1 MDSLEIAEP
10 FLPFPFLLIIQFL
23 RRYEKEPLILIHLSD
38 NWILMA
44 GLKSVLSQSTSV
56 VTRKT
61 GNEYVLV
68 PITNNI
74 ADMNSVYTLN
84 ETGAF
89 IWEQIDGK
97 RCVEEIITRLINE
110 YDIDKQSA
118 ESDVF
123 SFIENMSKY
132 LIIH

>member
-1 MDSLEIAEP
+1 MVAML
-10 FLPFPFLLIIQFL
+10 
-23 RRYEKEPLILIHLSD
+23 
-38 NWILMA
+38 N
-44 GLKSVLSQSTSV
+44 LKSVISQSASI

-97 RCVEEIITRLINE
+97 RTVEAD
-110 YDIDKQSA
+110 Y
-118 ESDVF
+118 
-123 SFIENMSKY
+123 
-132 LIIH
+132 

>member
-1 MDSLEIAEP
+1 MRGLES
-10 FLPFPFLLIIQFL
+10 
-23 RRYEKEPLILIHLSD
+23 ILSH
-38 NWILMA
+38 
-44 GLKSVLSQSTSV
+44 STNI

-68 PITNNI
+68 PVANNI

-97 RCVEEIITRLINE
+97 RTIEEIIEILVKE
-110 YDIDKQSA
+110 YEIDNKTA
-118 ESDVF
+118 MEDVF
-123 SFIENMSKY
+123 TFINNLDKY
-132 LIIH
+132 LIVK

>member
-1 MDSLEIAEP
+1 MT
-10 FLPFPFLLIIQFL
+10 
-23 RRYEKEPLILIHLSD
+23 
-38 NWILMA
+38 
-44 GLKSVLSQSTSV
+44 GLKTIVSHSASI

-89 IWEQIDGK
+89 IWDQMDGEK
-97 RCVEEIITRLINE
+97 TLEEIISALTVE
-110 YDIDKQSA
+110 YDIDSA
-118 ESDVF
+118 NAETDVF
-123 SFIENMSKY
+123 SFIDNMSKY

>member
-1 MDSLEIAEP
+1 MVD
-10 FLPFPFLLIIQFL
+10 
-23 RRYEKEPLILIHLSD
+23 
-38 NWILMA
+38 
-44 GLKSVLSQSTSV
+44 LKSILSQSGLI

-89 IWEQIDGK
+89 LWEQIDGK
-97 RCVEEIITRLINE
+97 RTVEEIINVLISE
-110 YDIDKQSA
+110 YDIDKQNA
-118 ESDVF
+118 ESDVLD
-123 SFIENMSKY
+123 FIDNMSNY
-132 LIIH
+132 LIIQ

>member
-1 MDSLEIAEP
+1 MT
-10 FLPFPFLLIIQFL
+10 
-23 RRYEKEPLILIHLSD
+23 
-38 NWILMA
+38 
-44 GLKSVLSQSTSV
+44 GLKSILSHSKSI

-61 GNEYVLV
+61 GNEYILV

-89 IWEQIDGK
+89 IWDRIDGT
-97 RCVEEIITRLINE
+97 RNVEEIIAALTDE
-110 YDIDKQSA
+110 YDIDFQSA
-118 ESDVF
+118 ENDVL

>member
-1 MDSLEIAEP
+1 MTGLNS
-10 FLPFPFLLIIQFL
+10 
-23 RRYEKEPLILIHLSD
+23 ILSR
-38 NWILMA
+38 
-44 GLKSVLSQSTSV
+44 SPSV

-68 PITNNI
+68 PVANNI
-74 ADMNSVYTLN
+74 ADMDSVYTLN

-97 RCVEEIITRLINE
+97 KTVSEIIVALIAE
-110 YDIDKQSA
+110 YDVDKDIASN
-118 ESDVF
+118 DV
-123 SFIENMSKY
+123 SEFIGNMNKY

>member
-1 MDSLEIAEP
+1 
-10 FLPFPFLLIIQFL
+10 
-23 RRYEKEPLILIHLSD
+23 
-38 NWILMA
+38 MA
-44 GLKSVLSQSTSV
+44 GLKSILSKSTTV

-97 RCVEEIITRLINE
+97 RSIEEIITELTNE
-110 YDIDKQSA
+110 YDIDKQNA

-123 SFIENMSKY
+123 TFIDNMSKY
-132 LIIH
+132 LIIQ

>member
-1 MDSLEIAEP
+1 MT
-10 FLPFPFLLIIQFL
+10 
-23 RRYEKEPLILIHLSD
+23 
-38 NWILMA
+38 
-44 GLKSVLSQSTSV
+44 GLKSILSQSTTI

-68 PITNNI
+68 PITDNI

-97 RCVEEIITRLINE
+97 KSIEEIITALTAE
-110 YDIDKQSA
+110 YEIEFKNA
-118 ESDVF
+118 ENDVF
-123 SFIENMSKY
+123 SFVENMSKY

>member
-1 MDSLEIAEP
+1 
-10 FLPFPFLLIIQFL
+10 
-23 RRYEKEPLILIHLSD
+23 
-38 NWILMA
+38 MA
-44 GLKSVLSQSTSV
+44 GLESILSQSTSI

-89 IWEQIDGK
+89 IWEHIDGK
-97 RCVEEIITRLINE
+97 RSVEEIIDELTNE
-110 YDIDKQSA
+110 YNIDKQNA
-118 ESDVF
+118 ESDVLT
-123 SFIENMSKY
+123 FIDNMSKY
-132 LIIH
+132 LIIS

>member
-1 MDSLEIAEP
+1 MV
-10 FLPFPFLLIIQFL
+10 
-23 RRYEKEPLILIHLSD
+23 D
-38 NWILMA
+38 NWKAMT
-44 GLKSVLSQSTSV
+44 GLKSILSQSASV

-97 RCVEEIITRLINE
+97 RSIEDIIIELVNE
-110 YDIDKQSA
+110 YDIDKQNA
-118 ESDVF
+118 ESDVYT
-123 SFIENMSKY
+123 FIENMSKY
-132 LIIH
+132 LIVH

>member
-1 MDSLEIAEP
+1 MI
-10 FLPFPFLLIIQFL
+10 
-23 RRYEKEPLILIHLSD
+23 D
-38 NWILMA
+38 NWNVMT
-44 GLKSVLSQSTSV
+44 GLKSILSQSTSI

-97 RCVEEIITRLINE
+97 KSVEDIITMLTEE
-110 YDIDKQSA
+110 YDIDKQKA

-123 SFIENMSKY
+123 TFIDDMSKY
-132 LIIH
+132 VIIQ

>member
-1 MDSLEIAEP
+1 MIPES
-10 FLPFPFLLIIQFL
+10 
-23 RRYEKEPLILIHLSD
+23 PLTGGKSYRMGKAIKILIHLID
-38 NWILMA
+38 NWILMT

-89 IWEQIDGK
+89 IWEQINGS
-97 RCVEEIITRLINE
+97 RNLEEIITNLTNE
-110 YDIDKQSA
+110 YDIDMQEA
-118 ESDVF
+118 ETDVF
-123 SFIENMSKY
+123 DFIENMRRY
-132 LIIH
+132 LIIR